1 MDLKKVFHDVTPIEQ
16 DDGPNSV
23 CAINYPDGFSE
34 AMDYFRAMLDM
45 NEHSGKCSAVQ
56 CSAVQVRVHMSLT
69 IHLHFTFYNTSKRE
83 IAGTH

>member
-16 DDGPNSV
+16 NDGPNSV

-45 NEHSGKCSAVQ
+45 NEHSGKCSTV
-56 CSAVQVRVHMSLT
+56 
-69 IHLHFTFYNTSKRE
+69 
-83 IAGTH
+83 